1 MVKALL
7 VAGSF
12 VCLLAAVTFVWAG
25 IYEMVRGKPAEGVI
39 GRGFFPRN
47 GARRSDSWE
56 PRKWRTN
63 GYQVTVMGGGFLVLT
78 MWLAVGALRA

>member
-12 VCLLAAVTFVWAG
+12 VCLLAAVTFVCAG
-25 IYEMVRGKPAEGVI
+25 IYEMVRGKRPAGVI
-39 GRGFFPRN
+39 GRGLFPRN

-63 GYQVTVMGGGFLVLT
+63 GYQVTVMGFGFLFLT
-78 MWLAVGALRA
+78 MWLAVGALHA